1 MLPVEKNVFHN
12 LVHLSVITSS
22 YCVLCCVGEL
32 SGAHG
37 ILVQSETHKSTAE
50 MDRSVFEELGSSC
63 RCN

>member
-37 ILVQSETHKSTAE
+37 ILVQSETQKY
-50 MDRSVFEELGSSC
+50 C
-63 RCN
+63 